1 MRHHGSTQEVRH
13 VVHHLIARA
22 RLHRWPDRQGV
33 RQWSQPAWLHPTTVL
48 GIVGSLL
55 GGFLGYVIFDKNP
68 TEGVFQGS
76 GIFGSVIG
84 AMIVLF
90 IYRRRAAR

>member
-1 MRHHGSTQEVRH
+1 MWFIISSLVLGFIAG
-13 VVHHLIARA
+13 LIARA
-22 RLHRWPDRQGV
+22 FVSGPSPRGCI
-33 RQWSQPAWLHPTTVL
+33 PTTVL

-68 TEGVFQGS
+68 TEGALQGS